1 MPEIHR
7 IRHRSDFEATLRAGK
22 RHRGDGFDVVSRHS
36 PGSPGRVGLVITR
49 RVGNAVVRNRIRR
62 RLRHAIEARQMQ
74 PNTDHVIIATRR
86 IADLDF
92 TNLRDTLDQ
101 ALDAGPWQK
110 SLSAKDTE

>member
-1 MPEIHR
+1 
-7 IRHRSDFEATLRAGK
+7 
-22 RHRGDGFDVVSRHS
+22 
-36 PGSPGRVGLVITR
+36 
-49 RVGNAVVRNRIRR
+49 
-62 RLRHAIEARQMQ
+62 MQ

-92 TNLRDTLDQ
+92 TNLRDTLDR